1 MWEIRTRLPIFSH
14 TPSLSS
20 PFLWE
25 MKEPPL
31 LMRRKKSWEGLKGL
45 KKRGRRR
52 RRPFISAG
60 SQPQPS
66 FRRTLLTLT
75 VYSVQEKEFSSS
87 SSSYSSGASVCRHF
101 VIQICACEHHK
112 HSSGEEKELS
122 ALVVVGGGGGGRGK
136 GFFSP

>member
-1 MWEIRTRLPIFSH
+1 MGNQDTPTDIFPH
-14 TPSLSS
+14 TASLLL
-20 PFLWE
+20 FLWE

-45 KKRGRRR
+45 KKRGRRS
-52 RRPFISAG
+52 RRPFIFAG

-66 FRRTLLTLT
+66 YRRTLLTLT
-75 VYSVQEKEFSSS
+75 VYSVQEKEFSP